1 MADPI
6 AELNP
11 LDDLGQAVLSIELA
25 PIFLRRDH
33 QLEGHGQ
40 TPVSRLRHPLVRFVR
55 CLTVANVLSIGFGA
69 RMCFQCSAG

>member
-25 PIFLRRDH
+25 PFFLLRDH

-40 TPVSRLRHPLVRFVR
+40 TPVSP
-55 CLTVANVLSIGFGA
+55 NP
-69 RMCFQCSAG
+69 

>member
-11 LDDLGQAVLSIELA
+11 LDDLWQSILTIELA
-25 PIFLRRDH
+25 PFLLGGHH

-40 TPVSRLRHPLVRFVR
+40 TGLAAEASLG
-55 CLTVANVLSIGFGA
+55 AFGSMTNGGECA
-69 RMCFQCSAG
+69 FDWV